1 MFYGSIDNKTKAQVQ
16 LGIGDW
22 EQYQILMD
30 RRIYLTS
37 MIEEADENCDEYLR
51 SPTMQMVE
59 DIMEINRYD
68 AKQDTPPK
76 DRKPIRLYI
85 NSPGGSPTEGFSLVS
100 AIELSKT
107 PIYTINIGQWSSMA
121 FLIGIT
127 GHRRFSLPNMRFL
140 MHEGYAGAYDS
151 GSKAQDLMKFLDRFE
166 REVVREQVLKYGKMT
181 GEEYDSKI
189 REEVYMLPE
198 DALKYGFIDEIV
210 EDIDTIL

>member
-1 MFYGSIDNKTKAQVQ
+1 MFLGSIDDKTKAQVQ
-16 LGIGDW
+16 LGLGDW

-37 MIEEADENCDEYLR
+37 SIESADDDSDEYYR
-51 SPTMQMVE
+51 SPVMQMVG

-85 NSPGGSPTEGFSLVS
+85 NSPGGNTTEGFSLVS

-107 PIYTINIGQWSSMA
+107 PVYTINIGQWSSMA
-121 FLIGIT
+121 FLIGIA
-127 GHRRFSLPNMRFL
+127 GHKRFSLPHMRFL

-166 REVVREQVLKYGKMT
+166 REVVREQVLKYGKMS

-198 DALKYGFIDEIV
+198 DALRYGFIDEIV
-210 EDIDTIL
+210 DDIDTIL